1 MHYSS
6 VEIES
11 QPLATSHLPAQTG
24 ALQFEFPPGMKS
36 FPTLSII
43 MEWENVQ
50 FSESSRV
57 GRVLA
62 ALAEQ
67 VDGLAASDR
76 RGELAELP
84 VELLILFDSDLTDGV
99 DVAHTIC
106 RALAHCASLV
116 VRVEPVP
123 GLAYFEMKNRGAEL
137 ARGTLV
143 LFLDSD
149 VIPQPGWL
157 AAMLQSLADPRV
169 QVVASRAYVRP
180 DSLYSKTVA
189 LTWLFDLPPQTSELR
204 AADRVHANAIG
215 FRRSVLLAHPYPST
229 PGQSRGAGWDQFQA
243 LRAAGITVYEHTGAR
258 VEHPPPH
265 GLANYWRRAVQ
276 QGNDDH
282 LSLLRHDARKRP
294 GLGRGLARGARGA
307 MRKWTSAMEKLW
319 RHSASVGLSALELP
333 AAIGLA
339 SIYYLGYFLGHLR
352 ASSPAAPAQ
361 AVPLSEDEEPTI
373 LAYQPPAPAAD
384 LPAAAARRRTA

>member
-1 MHYSS
+1 MIS
-6 VEIES
+6 
-11 QPLATSHLPAQTG
+11 
-24 ALQFEFPPGMKS
+24 
-36 FPTLSII
+36 PTVSIV

-67 VDGLAASDR
+67 VDGLVTSGQ

-84 VELLILFDSDLTDGV
+84 VELLVLFNPDTDDGV
-99 DVAHTIC
+99 DVARTIG
-106 RALAHCASLV
+106 RAVARCTSLV

-157 AAMLQSLADPRV
+157 ATMLHSLKDPQV

-189 LTWLFDLPPQTSELR
+189 LTWLFDLPPQASELR

-215 FRRSVLLAHPYPST
+215 FRRAVLLAHPYPST

-294 GLGRGLARGARGA
+294 GLGRGLPRGVRCA
-307 MRKWTSAMEKLW
+307 MRKWTSAMGKLW
-319 RHSASVGLSALELP
+319 RHSASVGLGPLEFP
-333 AAIGLA
+333 AAVGLA

-352 ASSPAAPAQ
+352 ASSPAASAQ
-361 AVPLSEDEEPTI
+361 AVPLPGDGEPTI
-373 LAYQPPAPAAD
+373 LAFPRPEADASDPPAATGKRRAA
-384 LPAAAARRRTA
+384 